1 MKYKKYNDTYAVRLE
16 VGDEIV
22 SSVLELAE
30 KENIGFAEVSA
41 IGAVN
46 KATVGLYNLTEKQYH
61 KRTFNEP
68 LEITS
73 LLGNITRKDKKPYV
87 HLHANFA
94 NEDCLVF
101 GGHLNE
107 AYISATCEMF
117 VRCLDGEMGRLVCEK
132 TGLNIYDI

>member
-1 MKYKKYNDTYAVRLE
+1 MKYKKYGETYAVRLE

-22 SSVLELAE
+22 KSVLDLAE
-30 KENIGFAEVSA
+30 KENIKFAEVSA

-46 KATVGLYNLTEKQYH
+46 KVTMGLYNLDEKQYH
-61 KRTFNEP
+61 QKTFNEP
-68 LEITS
+68 LELTS
-73 LLGNITRKDKKPYV
+73 LLGNITRKDGKPYV

-94 NEDCLVF
+94 NEDCVVF

-117 VRCLDGEMGRLVCEK
+117 VRTMGGEMGRAVCEK
-132 TGLNIYDI
+132 TGLNIFDI